1 MISSESSNQVSHSS
15 ESQGE
20 DRGRMLSLRVI
31 VASVLAVFLVIALGM
46 TGGRVRKLGNRV
58 TMLEEEGSFFQRRLE
73 SFREDNQRLLSRIRD
88 YQDVLEVAKQS
99 NVSLSKRLLNR
110 DLAVED
116 LQRSIQSIL
125 EQKYENELRLN
136 GQIARLEEIKRD
148 LSARGAALSEAV
160 AAQGKEIAQLEQS
173 YQLTSDKLARELE
186 KNDRLSIENEKY
198 LGMVYDFEEKFV
210 SAEERNRGL
219 VERFN
224 LLQDRTNILESE
236 KSELKEELRGWIES
250 EVSQPGVEDTVA
262 QGASDRINVPGGLK
276 GAPSANGEVNKATVV
291 NAAGLTE

>member
-1 MISSESSNQVSHSS
+1 
-15 ESQGE
+15 
-20 DRGRMLSLRVI
+20 MLSLRVI

-250 EVSQPGVEDTVA
+250 EVSQSGVEDTVA